1 MPLVLRIDRYCVFF
15 WANEGEP
22 LEPVHV
28 HVSEGNPVPHATKI
42 WLLASGHCRLCS
54 NGSRI
59 PEPALRNIMR
69 VLEAYHE
76 EIVEKWVACFR
87 SICFVSEFAVTFG
100 VGGSSIRSH
109 KWLKYWLALGS
120 DFR

>member
-15 WANEGEP
+15 WANEGKP

-28 HVSEGNPVPHATKI
+28 HVSEGHPVPHATKI

-87 SICFVSEFAVTFG
+87 SICFVSE
-100 VGGSSIRSH
+100 
-109 KWLKYWLALGS
+109 
-120 DFR
+120 

>member
-15 WANEGEP
+15 WANEGAP
-22 LEPVHV
+22 LEPVH
-28 HVSEGNPVPHATKI
+28 HATKI

-59 PEPALRNIMR
+59 PKPALRNIMR

-76 EIVEKWVACFR
+76 EIAEKWVHGKRAGKVPLLPTNTRQARTVCPVM
-87 SICFVSEFAVTFG
+87 I
-100 VGGSSIRSH
+100 
-109 KWLKYWLALGS
+109 
-120 DFR
+120 

>member
-1 MPLVLRIDRYCVFF
+1 MSMWQREILFPTRRR
-15 WANEGEP
+15 
-22 LEPVHV
+22 
-28 HVSEGNPVPHATKI
+28 S
-42 WLLASGHCRLCS
+42 WLLASGHCRLRS

-87 SICFVSEFAVTFG
+87 SICFVSE
-100 VGGSSIRSH
+100 
-109 KWLKYWLALGS
+109 
-120 DFR
+120 